1 MDNEHAHH
9 VPAVVRRLRERRD
22 KHLSRGWVYRGAY
35 VVAGFVILGAGL
47 AMVVL
52 PGPAFVVIPIGLAV
66 LSLEFVWAERL
77 LERALIRADG
87 ARRRAADATP
97 RQKLVSVVSTALAAA
112 AFVAAAILWDITYV
126 PV

>member
-1 MDNEHAHH
+1 MDNEQAQH

-22 KHLSRGWVYRGAY
+22 EHLGRGWVYRAAY

-47 AMVVL
+47 AMLVL

-77 LERALIRADG
+77 LERALIRADD

-97 RQKLVSVVSTALAAA
+97 HQKLVSVVATALAAA
-112 AFVAAAILWDITYV
+112 ASVAAAILWDIPYL